1 MICQWRKL
9 RERNLKKLR
18 KMKIKLLRKERISL
32 RKIMT
37 TQKLWKELTSPLIFH
52 RDFSNLMKLKLRN
65 KRLLKMIRNQF
76 KLRKSLERSEKWRIK
91 GQVTLLKKKILKTMR
106 LRKLKRKAKRKI
118 HLLKFRTSLEKQQR
132 SLGKMQKRSL
142 NAFSRSLAT
151 MEIQS
156 FIWPKTT

>member
-18 KMKIKLLRKERISL
+18 KMRTKLRKERISL
-32 RKIMT
+32 KKIMT

-76 KLRKSLERSEKWRIK
+76 KLLKSLERSEKWRIK
-91 GQVTLLKKKILKTMR
+91 GQVTLLKKKILKIMR

-156 FIWPKTT
+156 FI

>member
-18 KMKIKLLRKERISL
+18 KMRTKLRKERISL
-32 RKIMT
+32 KKIMT

-76 KLRKSLERSEKWRIK
+76 KLRKSLERSEKWIK

-106 LRKLKRKAKRKI
+106 LRKLRKKAKRKI